1 MSALL
6 VMLDVLLAAAE
17 LVALLFIPP
26 ALASEPGAVPV
37 NRSAPADSFASSLEV
52 RLAGTA
58 VNVRVNQHFRNRGLS
73 QINLSANLPPADE
86 YTQALNIH
94 RRERSVNLLHVDG
107 GCSTEPFDGASQGTG
122 AGHARL
128 QLDEMIADALQLN
141 PGDTASIE
149 VVARMPVQRVGKA
162 FRFAL
167 PDGAAVPPQSHLIDQ
182 SDAQFLLIVPHPEAR
197 GSARLILRPFYLT
210 GDAIDSARHE
220 SASEVIEL
228 GELNATLSAY
238 VIPLANR
245 AQLEALEPG
254 AIELETLTG
263 ETSVHATLT
272 LLVRTEPSPT
282 LARLAP

>member
-6 VMLDVLLAAAE
+6 LMLDGLLAAAE

-58 VNVRVNQHFRNRGLS
+58 VNVRVNQHFRNRGRS

-86 YTQALNIH
+86 YTQALNVH

-107 GCSTEPFDGASQGTG
+107 GCGTGPVDGASQGTG

-149 VVARMPVQRVGKA
+149 VVARIPVQRVGKA
-162 FRFAL
+162 
-167 PDGAAVPPQSHLIDQ
+167 
-182 SDAQFLLIVPHPEAR
+182 
-197 GSARLILRPFYLT
+197 
-210 GDAIDSARHE
+210 
-220 SASEVIEL
+220 
-228 GELNATLSAY
+228 
-238 VIPLANR
+238 
-245 AQLEALEPG
+245 
-254 AIELETLTG
+254 
-263 ETSVHATLT
+263 
-272 LLVRTEPSPT
+272 
-282 LARLAP
+282 